1 MPRSR
6 FTRRFWRKISAL
18 GIVLALLVIGAF
30 GVLTVYILNARQQTR
45 NIQAA
50 REQTELIE
58 RVGAAAVEVRDLNH
72 LLARFREALGG
83 DTAVDR
89 VRTVQFSGALR
100 SNESPRLN
108 LRSHKRSTTD
118 HYQLTL
124 YNQRVPNSFSWRPG
138 SLVRRGAD
146 GEERPVE
153 NPILVERFGLDA
165 YIFFAPV
172 RPTSALPLRFVGL
185 EEKNGQ
191 VYNVAESTGSGV
203 QVRFFFE
210 TDTGLLRYREIPPYA
225 DRALELDEFHDYRE
239 VGGVLFPHRI
249 LYWQDNAY
257 LGDLYIHEINLNVGF
272 FPDFPDPS

>member
-6 FTRRFWRKISAL
+6 FTSRFWRKVSAL
-18 GIVLALLVIGAF
+18 GIVLALILLCVF
-30 GVLTVYILNARQQTR
+30 GLLTVYILDSRQQSR
-45 NIQAA
+45 SVQMA
-50 REQTELIE
+50 REQTELID
-58 RVGAAAVEVRDLNH
+58 RVTADFEVRDLNH
-72 LLARFREALGG
+72 LLSLFRRALGG

-89 VRTVQFSGALR
+89 VRTVQFTGALR
-100 SNESPRLN
+100 SKESPHLN
-108 LRSHKRSTTD
+108 LRSHKRATTD

-138 SLVRRGAD
+138 SLIRRGAD
-146 GEERPVE
+146 GEDRPVE
-153 NPILVERFGLDA
+153 DPVLVERFGLDA
-165 YIFFAPV
+165 YIFFAPL
-172 RPTSALPLRFVGL
+172 RQSNTLPLRFVGL

-191 VYNVAESTGSGV
+191 VYNVAESTGGLV
-203 QVRFFFE
+203 AVRFFFE

-225 DRALELDEFHDYRE
+225 DRAAELDEFHDYRE

-272 FPDFPDPS
+272 FPDLPDPS